1 MRSPGFRVLMVV
13 LMTTAIT
20 MAPNKA
26 IAITAP
32 QGETLDPA
40 QGQMGIGDILVEPC
54 PACVATI
61 NRATQEGRVDEALA
75 WIYKLFLRIA
85 PGFVPER
92 FRCLE
97 HRMEQVVTVAEI
109 RENMD
114 RLVSKEVKVRGAY
127 MGWSGKVGKEAGT
140 PVTRSD
146 WLLKDETGWIY
157 VTGGA
162 IPGLSPWRKADQGRR
177 IEVVGVAR
185 AKADGI
191 PCLEFKE
198 GRVLGEAGPAG
209 GSQPSA

>member
-1 MRSPGFRVLMVV
+1 MRSPGFRVLVAV
-13 LMTTAIT
+13 LMTAAIA
-20 MAPNKA
+20 MAPSKA

-32 QGETLDPA
+32 QGVTPDPA
-40 QGQMGIGDILVEPC
+40 QGQAGSGDILVEPC

-61 NRATQEGRVDEALA
+61 NRAVGEGRVDEALA

-97 HRMEQVVTVAEI
+97 HRMEQAVTVAEI
-109 RENMD
+109 RENVD
-114 RLVSKEVKVRGAY
+114 RLLSKEVKVRGVY
-127 MGWSGKVGKEAGT
+127 MGWSGEVGKEAGT

-162 IPGLSPWRKADQGRR
+162 IPGLSPWRKADQGKR
-177 IEVVGVAR
+177 IEVVGVIR
-185 AKADGI
+185 AKEDGI
-191 PCLEFKE
+191 PCLEFKD

-209 GSQPSA
+209 GKQPVA